1 MSKTLNT
8 TSRIQNYATLGVKFF
23 FTRLTLFLIG
33 LWQIRIG
40 LGGRGFLAKN
50 RTLLQG
56 GTSTGKGR
64 GKEKSTEVTEQ
75 YGIFS
80 SFLRIACCCHLQL
93 LLEGVSHS
101 LHHSASSWNPS
112 SSLTVW
118 MLSTLDSWSEPI
130 IKQSW
135 IVDKTY

>member
-8 TSRIQNYATLGVKFF
+8 TQNYATLGVKF

-33 LWQIRIG
+33 LVQIRIG
-40 LGGRGFLAKN
+40 LGGGGFLAKN
-50 RTLLQG
+50 TAAARGHFHREG
-56 GTSTGKGR
+56 GG